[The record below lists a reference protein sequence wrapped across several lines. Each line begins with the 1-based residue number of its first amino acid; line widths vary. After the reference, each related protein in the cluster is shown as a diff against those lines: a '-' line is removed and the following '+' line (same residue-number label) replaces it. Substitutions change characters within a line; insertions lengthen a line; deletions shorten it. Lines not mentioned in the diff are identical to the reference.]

1 MVAFNYP
8 QPLLSGPPAGHH
20 RDMTKYLISFPSE
33 AMVLT
38 DGEFPIVSAESD
50 AVIEDGGALIE
61 RVRADRWPQ

>member
-1 MVAFNYP
+1 
-8 QPLLSGPPAGHH
+8 
-20 RDMTKYLISFPSE
+20 MTKYLISFPSE

-38 DGEFPIVSAESD
+38 DGVFPIVSAESD